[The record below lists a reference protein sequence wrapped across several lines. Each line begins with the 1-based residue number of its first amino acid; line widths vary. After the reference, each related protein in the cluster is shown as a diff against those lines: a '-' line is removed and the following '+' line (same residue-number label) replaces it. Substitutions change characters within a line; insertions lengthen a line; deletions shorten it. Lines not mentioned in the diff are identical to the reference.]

1 MLFKTIISGRLEFGN
16 PRALEKVMEMYAHR
30 MENYFKSD
38 VLIKLEEVVQHE
50 TLSVSVPRHISQCS
64 EKTWLNTSN
73 LLEYIAQFA
82 LAGSISMWMI
92 DQGKVIDEKH
102 IEPCGEKAAVQS
114 YKTGKDLAE
123 QPGKEDEAKQA
134 FNSAIEKFERH
145 ALAYERRGYI
155 NYKLGNYD
163 DALYDFN
170 KSICFHPENPDP
182 YIGVA
187 IVHMTKNEFH
197 KAIDFLDLA
206 MKNSIPHQPVYWQ
219 CKRLKGE
226 ALIALSQF
234 DEAVKELKLFLGRNF
249 SPQDPNYKW
258 IGKATFDCG
267 KALLYAGKYL
277 EAVEMLDKSQ
287 SIEEHPEFVPLKDMA
302 LQKSMA

>member
-16 PRALEKVMEMYAHR
+16 QRALEKVLEMYTHR

-38 VLIKLEEVVQHE
+38 VLIKIEEMIQPE
-50 TLSVSVPRHISQCS
+50 SLSISIPRFIGQTS
-64 EKTWLNTSN
+64 EKTWLNTTN
-73 LLEYIAQFA
+73 LFDYIAQFA
-82 LAGSISMWMI
+82 IAGSISMWMI
-92 DQGKVIDEKH
+92 DQGKVVSEKH
-102 IEPCGEKAAVQS
+102 IEPSGDKAAVQS
-114 YKTGKDLAE
+114 FKTGKNLAD

-170 KSICFHPENPDP
+170 KSIQFHPENPDP
-182 YIGVA
+182 HVGVA
-187 IVHMTKNEFH
+187 IVLMTKQ
-197 KAIDFLDLA
+197 DFSSALNYLDTA
-206 MKNSIPHQPVYWQ
+206 MKNSIPHQPIYWQ
-219 CKRLKGE
+219 CRRLKGE

-234 DEAVKELKLFLGRNF
+234 EDAVKELKLFLGRNF
-249 SPQDPNYKW
+249 SSSDPNHKW

-267 KALLYAGKYL
+267 KALLHAGKYL

-287 SIEEHPEFVPLKDMA
+287 SIEEHPEFIPLKDMA